1 MDKSKDIYYQKYL
14 KYKAKYHHLKKLI
27 DEQEQ
32 KGGML
37 AYTPTRIVST
47 SRRDRD
53 RDRDSRRVDDLLDKA
68 KESRVKLDS
77 ALAGARDSIKSTAGA
92 NGNEDNK
99 KKIDEWVTANNSH
112 NDNIVDVIKEIN
124 ERVNDIEDRGVGRTS
139 AGLGGVVGV
148 APRGFYGR
156 APFVGGNVTG
166 NVDQALSATS
176 EELIGGGN
184 CDGNEKHCDEAG
196 HGDHDDEAGHGDHDD
211 EAGHGDHDD
220 DQRGGGDCDPTV
232 KGSCDGDNQKI
243 EDKQG
248 KPCERKSVYHY

>member
-27 DEQEQ
+27 EEQEQ

-68 KESRVKLDS
+68 KESRIKLDS
-77 ALAGARDSIKSTAGA
+77 ALAGARDSIKAAGRT
-92 NGNEDNK
+92 GGSVDDN
-99 KKIDEWVTANNSH
+99 KIDEWITANTTH

-176 EELIGGGN
+176 EELIGGGD
-184 CDGNEKHCDEAG
+184 CDPTVKGSCD
-196 HGDHDDEAGHGDHDD
+196 DH
-211 EAGHGDHDD
+211 
-220 DQRGGGDCDPTV
+220 QKGGGDCDPTV
-232 KGSCDGDNQKI
+232 KGSCDDHQKI
-243 EDKQG
+243 QDKQG
-248 KPCERKSVYHY
+248 KPCEKQSVYQY